1 MSLANADA
9 WVAASVAQGFDV
21 ASQAPL
27 RRHILD
33 IADGQPHLPGA
44 HSGREGLV
52 GGSPAGPGQDQGAAQ
67 DPGVASPEFVVHKP
81 PIVTDPHQ

>member
-9 WVAASVAQGFDV
+9 LVAASVAQGFDV
-21 ASQAPL
+21 ATQTSL

-33 IADGQPHLPGA
+33 IADGQPHLSGA
-44 HSGREGLV
+44 QSGREGLV
-52 GGSPAGPGQDQGAAQ
+52 CGAPAGPGQDQGAAQ
-67 DPGVASPEFVVHKP
+67 DPGVAGPEFVVHKP

>member
-1 MSLANADA
+1 MGAANAA
-9 WVAASVAQGFDV
+9 ALVAASVAQGFDV

-33 IADGQPHLPGA
+33 VADGQPHLSGA
-44 HSGREGLV
+44 QSGREGLV
-52 GGSPAGPGQDQGAAQ
+52 GGASAHPSQDKGAAQ
-67 DPGVASPEFVVHKP
+67 DPGVSGPEFVVHKP

>member
-1 MSLANADA
+1 MGLENGDALA
-9 WVAASVAQGFDV
+9 AASVAQGFDV

-27 RRHILD
+27 GGHILNV
-33 IADGQPHLPGA
+33 ADGQPHLAGA

-52 GGSPAGPGQDQGAAQ
+52 GGAPTGPGQNQGAAQ
-67 DPGVASPEFVVHKP
+67 DPGIASPEFVVHKP